1 MNVPAIYDEAV
12 FLPTRGGLI
21 PKWAKLNFVVLLFGD
36 IFTRVAP
43 EGISGLNCS
52 SSLNWSS

>member
-43 EGISGLNCS
+43 KAFPA
-52 SSLNWSS
+52 